1 MQAGRSIDRR
11 WLRAPEDPCASGLSN
26 MLQRSKDIHCHPS
39 HGCPLNVHSCINSLE
54 RPKQPRPSV
63 CLIWQMG
70 KRAAAAA
77 AARMGANSHGGEIFP
92 QLQYSSLPP
101 SLPPSANRLTDAAA
115 SLPAVAAGLAWSA
128 VAAAVATAS
137 SVGVQLDGKS
147 RREEKRRGVLVSPET
162 STTVR
167 KLDDDDDAA
176 ASQLATDVPGYEVI
190 LLKLGASERGL
201 ESRQQLH

>member
-1 MQAGRSIDRR
+1 M
-11 WLRAPEDPCASGLSN
+11 
-26 MLQRSKDIHCHPS
+26 
-39 HGCPLNVHSCINSLE
+39 
-54 RPKQPRPSV
+54 
-63 CLIWQMG
+63 
-70 KRAAAAA
+70 
-77 AARMGANSHGGEIFP
+77 
-92 QLQYSSLPP
+92 
-101 SLPPSANRLTDAAA
+101 
-115 SLPAVAAGLAWSA
+115 AWSA
-128 VAAAVATAS
+128 VAAAAAAATASPSS

-167 KLDDDDDAA
+167 KLDDDD

>member
-1 MQAGRSIDRR
+1 MQAERSIDRR

-101 SLPPSANRLTDAAA
+101 SANRLTDAAA

-128 VAAAVATAS
+128 AAAAAATASS

-167 KLDDDDDAA
+167 KLDDDDDA
-176 ASQLATDVPGYEVI
+176 SQLATDVPGYEVI